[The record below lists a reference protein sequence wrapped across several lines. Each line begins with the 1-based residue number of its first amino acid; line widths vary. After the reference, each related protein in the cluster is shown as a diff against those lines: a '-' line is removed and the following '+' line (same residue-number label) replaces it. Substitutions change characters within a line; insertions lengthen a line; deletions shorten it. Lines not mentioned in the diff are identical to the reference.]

1 MSAGTL
7 ERVATDRADRRRRRL
22 PAREDELTIEQLSE
36 RTGLSQRNI
45 RAYRTQRLLPPPV
58 VRGGVGFY
66 GVEHVER
73 AARIRQLRDEGFNLT
88 AIQRLLDDDAPAAAG
103 SRAGAGTT
111 DLARIVSG
119 ASDAEPP
126 RTVDPEE
133 LLRLLGDQLT
143 PALVQR
149 ATELGAVRALPDGR
163 LELPTPALLDAA
175 AELTDRGI
183 PLEPVMPVFELVQRE
198 CETIADAFLDTF
210 DERVW
215 SHFQEAGHPRARW
228 DEIAETIERLRPMA
242 SKAVLAIFQSTIDQ
256 AIERRFGDELQ
267 QLAERS

>member
-1 MSAGTL
+1 MAS
-7 ERVATDRADRRRRRL
+7 DRADRPDRRRRRT
-22 PAREDELTIEQLSE
+22 PASDDELTIEQLSE
-36 RTGLSQRNI
+36 RTGLTARNI

-58 VRGGVGFY
+58 VRNGVGFY
-66 GVEHVER
+66 GAEHVARIE
-73 AARIRQLRDEGFNLT
+73 RIRQLRAEGFNLT
-88 AIQRLLDDDAPAAAG
+88 AIGRLLDDGDTAA
-103 SRAGAGTT
+103 SPELR
-111 DLARIVSG
+111 DLRRVVSG
-119 ASDAEPP
+119 ASGAEPP
-126 RTVDPEE
+126 RTVEPDE

-210 DERVW
+210 HERVW

-242 SKAVLAIFQSTIDQ
+242 SKAVLAIFQSTIDD
-256 AIERRFGDELQ
+256 AIERRFGDELA
-267 QLAERS
+267 QLAERG